1 MLSADEIVKTT
12 NAIPPPTGGLLEAL
26 LPHRVY
32 GPAHASRRDGSGLI
46 LLYKRIE
53 LSVDSSHFF
62 RSSALGRG
70 RLTESGKPE
79 RFQHSSAAP
88 PESFSGAARRAIRC
102 RLSKT
107 QGQGIIYQPH
117 QQASPQLLVIQIV
130 AELDVPSE
138 YPGPG
143 SRVTTTL

>member
-1 MLSADEIVKTT
+1 M
-12 NAIPPPTGGLLEAL
+12 
-26 LPHRVY
+26 
-32 GPAHASRRDGSGLI
+32 
-46 LLYKRIE
+46 
-53 LSVDSSHFF
+53 
-62 RSSALGRG
+62 
-70 RLTESGKPE
+70 ESGKPE

-117 QQASPQLLVIQIV
+117 QQASTQLLVIQIVAEIV

-143 SRVTTTL
+143 SRVTTTLYA